1 MGRFSKIY
9 SGLGLG
15 LVLAVSGCGGDE
27 PVEPADVE
35 VGEDVGDAGDVGDV
49 SEDAGDV
56 SEEPEDPWAMANAMG
71 QGGHALLPWPAAQY
85 QVEGE
90 DGVEVRVAEALIP
103 AGFDEELLGGSGASR
118 VAPMVTWLEGGIDP
132 RGLPAAEDWGATLGE
147 ESLVQVVVVE
157 EGKEARRWPVL
168 AEMDLTAREPSEAT
182 LLIRPH
188 RPFPAGAQ
196 VVVGL
201 KRGLRTYACVNDA
214 ISEGCAEHAS
224 SEALARVLAGEPAD
238 EAEEAWVARGGDAL
252 REALEVMEVDA
263 EGLVQAWSFR
273 VRDRDEV
280 VSALI
285 AMQRIANEADASN
298 YRLDDVVYEEDRAL
312 IYGELE
318 VPWFL
323 DEQDRVVF
331 DEAGQPQVVERRFVE
346 FLVTVPR
353 SVDRTRPVVLFGH
366 GFFSAI
372 EESTWGNLFDGL
384 EQWEMAAVTTRF
396 YGFAEAD
403 LADTATVLAAESL
416 QGLAGV
422 IDLQRQSQAN
432 FTVVH
437 NMLRDHL
444 AAELEVDFGQGA
456 YRPLD
461 GDAISYMGIS
471 NGGTQGFVMMST
483 SPVLKRGALIVPGG
497 GWSHMLQRAA
507 QWPTLGGL
515 FTRRYRNQA
524 ELQLGVSMLQQIF
537 DPVDSLNY
545 AEFLLEERLEGMD
558 EAPEM
563 LVVEALHDSQVANMV
578 SRWVAGAA
586 GVPQVMPAVEE
597 VWEVPR
603 VEASTL
609 AEGDVRVGY
618 EIYDLGVEAHPVGN
632 VAAEEND
639 VHNDVRLLESYRAQ
653 VGEFLESGRV
663 ERFCEGVCDP
673 G

>member
-9 SGLGLG
+9 SGLGLM
-15 LVLAVSGCGGDE
+15 LALSGCRGDE
-27 PVEPADVE
+27 PLEPVDVE
-35 VGEDVGDAGDVGDV
+35 VGEDAGDVADGGDAGDTGEVV
-49 SEDAGDV
+49 
-56 SEEPEDPWAMANAMG
+56 EDPSAMANAMG
-71 QGGHALLPWPAAQY
+71 QGGHVLLPWPAAQY
-85 QVEGE
+85 QEAGE
-90 DGVEVRVAEALIP
+90 DGVEVRVAQALIP
-103 AGFDEELLGGSGASR
+103 AGFDGELLGGSGASR

-132 RGLPAAEDWGATLGE
+132 RGLPDADDWGATLGE

-157 EGKEARRWPVL
+157 EGQEPRRWPVL
-168 AEMDLTAREPSEAT
+168 AEMDLTAREPGEAT

-201 KRGLRTYACVNDA
+201 RRGLRTYACVDDEG
-214 ISEGCAEHAS
+214 SEACVEHGS
-224 SEALARVLAGEPAD
+224 SEALARVVGGEPAD
-238 EAEEAWVARGGDAL
+238 EAEEAWVVRGADAM
-252 REALEVMEVDA
+252 RAALGLMGEDV

-298 YRLDDVVYEEDRAL
+298 YRLEDVVYEEDRAL
-312 IYGELE
+312 VYGEVE

-323 DEQDRVVF
+323 DGEDRVVL
-331 DEAGQPQVVERRFVE
+331 DEAGTPQVVERRFVE

-353 SVDRTRPVVLFGH
+353 SVDRRRPVVLFGH

-372 EESTWGNLFDGL
+372 EESTWGNLFGGL

-403 LADTATVLAAESL
+403 LADTAGVLAADSL
-416 QGLAGV
+416 QGLVGV

-444 AAELEVDFGQGA
+444 AAELEVDFGEGA
-456 YRPLD
+456 YQPLD

-483 SPVLKRGALIVPGG
+483 SPAFKRGALIVPGG

-515 FTRRYRNQA
+515 FTRRYRNRA

-545 AEFLLEERLEGMD
+545 AELLLEERLEGMD
-558 EAPEM
+558 ARPEL

-586 GVPQVMPAVEE
+586 GVPQVLPGVEE

-603 VEASTL
+603 VEASSL
-609 AEGDVRVGY
+609 VEGDVRVGY
-618 EIYDLGVEAHPVGN
+618 EIYDLGVEAHPPGN

-663 ERFCEGVCDP
+663 ERFCDGVCDP